1 MFLTWAQRQPGQ
13 PPEVSS
19 NNCAQK
25 PVPVSPAWTPWGH
38 LLHIETGLNN
48 PVGGATDLG
57 SEEEACVSTIR
68 TQPRNGPTS
77 SALLVQE
84 GRRWSALQTP
94 TPTLAI
100 SRLAP
105 CSAPKRPLN
114 GPTRD
119 LHPSRWWPHPFPG
132 DSGLGFRMGCLQAQT
147 NPNMVPLHSAIFPQ
161 SMRIPG
167 KLGWSGGKPG
177 SGVTGW
183 RPGQLGHLSSSRL
196 SLLTC

>member
-1 MFLTWAQRQPGQ
+1 MHMFLTWAQRQPGQ

-25 PVPVSPAWTPWGH
+25 PVPVSPAWTPRGH

-57 SEEEACVSTIR
+57 SEEEACISTIR

-119 LHPSRWWPHPFPG
+119 LHPSQG
-132 DSGLGFRMGCLQAQT
+132 TVGLGSVWDACKLKQTPTWSPYTLLFFPRACVSRGNWGGAGESQA
-147 NPNMVPLHSAIFPQ
+147 A
-161 SMRIPG
+161 G
-167 KLGWSGGKPG
+167 
-177 SGVTGW
+177 
-183 RPGQLGHLSSSRL
+183 
-196 SLLTC
+196 